1 MAKQKFQILRSKCV
15 PLPLDNIDTDQII
28 PARYLKTVGKD
39 GMGSHLFHDWRFNND
54 GTRKDGFVLN
64 NPLYKGCVLLAGRNF
79 GCGSSREHAAWALAG
94 YGFRAVVSTSFADIH
109 KQNELNNFVLP
120 VVVTDAFFK
129 ELVESVERNPDA
141 EVEINLINQTITNL
155 ATGQSQKFEINGYKR
170 LCFLN
175 GQDDIDFL
183 LASKNLIEAWEQK
196 GETEPIF

>member
-64 NPLYKGCVLLAGRNF
+64 NPLYKGCVLLVGRNF

-196 GETEPIF
+196 GETEPNF

>member
-64 NPLYKGCVLLAGRNF
+64 DPLYKGCVLLAGRNF

-196 GETEPIF
+196 GETEPNF

>member
-28 PARYLKTVGKD
+28 PARYLKTVDKE
-39 GMGSHLFHDWRFNND
+39 GMGSHLFHDWRFHSD

-64 NPLYKGCVLLAGRNF
+64 NPLYEGCVLLVGRNF

-120 VVVTDAFFK
+120 VVVTEAFFK
-129 ELVESVERNPDA
+129 QLVKTVDSNPDA

-196 GETEPIF
+196 GETEPYF

>member
-196 GETEPIF
+196 GETEPYF

>member
-15 PLPLDNIDTDQII
+15 PLPLD
-28 PARYLKTVGKD
+28 TVGKD

-120 VVVTDAFFK
+120 VVVTEAFFK
-129 ELVESVERNPDA
+129 QLVKTVDSNPDA

-196 GETEPIF
+196 GETEPNF

>member
-28 PARYLKTVGKD
+28 PARYLKTVDKD

-129 ELVESVERNPDA
+129 QLVKTVDSNPDA

-196 GETEPIF
+196 GETEPNF

>member
-39 GMGSHLFHDWRFNND
+39 GMGSHLFHDWKFNND

-196 GETEPIF
+196 GETEPNF

>member
-1 MAKQKFQILRSKCV
+1 MAKQKFEILRSKCV

-64 NPLYKGCVLLAGRNF
+64 DPLYKGCVLLAGRNF

>member
-1 MAKQKFQILRSKCV
+1 
-15 PLPLDNIDTDQII
+15 
-28 PARYLKTVGKD
+28 
-39 GMGSHLFHDWRFNND
+39 MGSHLFHDWRFNND

-120 VVVTDAFFK
+120 VVVTEAFFK
-129 ELVESVERNPDA
+129 QLVKTVDSNPDA

-196 GETEPIF
+196 GETEPNF

>member
-64 NPLYKGCVLLAGRNF
+64 DPLYKGCVLLAGRNF

>member
-196 GETEPIF
+196 GETEPNF

>member
-120 VVVTDAFFK
+120 VVVTEAFFK
-129 ELVESVERNPDA
+129 QLVKTVDSNPDA

-196 GETEPIF
+196 GETEPNF

>member
-120 VVVTDAFFK
+120 VVVTEAFFK
-129 ELVESVERNPDA
+129 QLVKTVDSNPDA
-141 EVEINLINQTITNL
+141 EVEINLFNQTITNL

-196 GETEPIF
+196 GETEPNF

>member
-1 MAKQKFQILRSKCV
+1 MAKQKFEILRSKCV

-28 PARYLKTVGKD
+28 PARYLKTVGKE
-39 GMGSHLFHDWRFNND
+39 GMGNHLFHDWRFNND

-64 NPLYKGCVLLAGRNF
+64 NPLYNGCVLLAGRNF
-79 GCGSSREHAAWALAG
+79 GCGSSREHAAWALAA

-120 VVVTDAFFK
+120 VVVTEAFFK
-129 ELVESVERNPDA
+129 QLVKTVDSNPDA
-141 EVEINLINQTITNL
+141 EVEINLFNQTITNL
-155 ATGQSQKFEINGYKR
+155 AMGQSQKFEINGYKR

-183 LASKNLIEAWEQK
+183 LASKNLIEAWEQN
-196 GETEPIF
+196 GEMESNL

>member
-120 VVVTDAFFK
+120 VVVTEAFFK
-129 ELVESVERNPDA
+129 QLVKTVDSNPDA

-175 GQDDIDFL
+175 GQDDIDSL

-196 GETEPIF
+196 GETEPYF

>member
-94 YGFRAVVSTSFADIH
+94 YGFRAVVSTSFAAIH

-120 VVVTDAFFK
+120 VVVTEAFFK
-129 ELVESVERNPDA
+129 QLVKTVDSNPDA

-196 GETEPIF
+196 GETEPNF